1 MNVYERNSHAERE
14 LFFDILW
21 CFTFPNLENVVLGDF
36 NCVPN
41 IQLDKWGGDDSFGDR
56 AITQLHAFMDSL
68 NLEDFYCVNFPTGR
82 LFTWFNGPHSVGC
95 RLDWF
100 YTAKTWR
107 SRISDFKCNS
117 FAYSDHH
124 IINLKITLGNSNPR
138 GRGVWKLNTQLL
150 KSETFCSAVN
160 NFWPVWKDHK
170 PAFTD
175 PRIWW
180 DAGKLQL
187 KELTISH
194 RIQQSR
200 ERRREKSKLE
210 HEFQLITARGTS
222 NTTADHVRL
231 AEIKDLLKTIDD
243 HAVEGAMIRSKEQWI
258 EMGEKPTRY
267 FFQLENKHQSRNAIS
282 ELHVNN
288 TSIKADKNILQE
300 CRDFYENL
308 YTAEPVHLESQD
320 WLLEQFDQFLT
331 SDDQAL
337 CKGELTLTESFE
349 AASQMSTNKSPGSD
363 GLPVEFYRCF
373 WGLIGPDLAEILNYS
388 FQHGSLSETQRRGI
402 IRLLYKKEDPLEL
415 KNWRP
420 ISLLNT
426 DYKICTKVLANR
438 LRQVL
443 PRIINKDQTCGI
455 PDRSIYENLFLL
467 RDTIDYVKHKEL
479 SAAIISLD
487 QEKAFDRVNHGFL
500 QRVLT
505 RFNFGPHFLISC

>member
-1 MNVYERNSHAERE
+1 MNMYERNSHAERE
-14 LFFDILW
+14 LSFDTLW
-21 CFTFPNLENVVLGDF
+21 CFTFPNLDNVVLGDF

-124 IINLKITLGNSNPR
+124 IINLKITLGNLNPR

-194 RIQQSR
+194 SIQQSR
-200 ERRREKSKLE
+200 KRRREKSNLE

-222 NTTADHVRL
+222 N
-231 AEIKDLLKTIDD
+231 
-243 HAVEGAMIRSKEQWI
+243 M
-258 EMGEKPTRY
+258 P
-267 FFQLENKHQSRNAIS
+267 
-282 ELHVNN
+282 
-288 TSIKADKNILQE
+288 
-300 CRDFYENL
+300 
-308 YTAEPVHLESQD
+308 
-320 WLLEQFDQFLT
+320 
-331 SDDQAL
+331 
-337 CKGELTLTESFE
+337 
-349 AASQMSTNKSPGSD
+349 
-363 GLPVEFYRCF
+363 
-373 WGLIGPDLAEILNYS
+373 
-388 FQHGSLSETQRRGI
+388 
-402 IRLLYKKEDPLEL
+402 
-415 KNWRP
+415 
-420 ISLLNT
+420 
-426 DYKICTKVLANR
+426 
-438 LRQVL
+438 
-443 PRIINKDQTCGI
+443 
-455 PDRSIYENLFLL
+455 
-467 RDTIDYVKHKEL
+467 
-479 SAAIISLD
+479 
-487 QEKAFDRVNHGFL
+487 
-500 QRVLT
+500 
-505 RFNFGPHFLISC
+505 